1 MSSQGSGRH
10 SAVATVVSAIVTV
23 ALLALLVFVI
33 TGFGAPL
40 GAGLTEVIV
49 GLGCLGLLYFL
60 LTKLVFPQFERLYAE
75 REDRTEGGLARAEE
89 TRAQAM
95 ELEKQH
101 EDQLADARAEAARIR
116 DAARSEGSEG
126 SEVKAELRAQAEQDA
141 AAIRA
146 RAAEEIA
153 TQRATAAQALHA
165 DLGALS
171 TQMAQRILGSMLP
184 ARGSS
189 AIDRHLAELQGSQR
203 SATN

>member
-10 SAVATVVSAIVTV
+10 SAVATVVSAIVAV

-40 GAGLTEVIV
+40 GADLTEVIV
-49 GLGCLGLLYFL
+49 GLVGFGVLYFL
-60 LTKLVFPQFERLYAE
+60 LAKLVFPQFEKLYAE
-75 REDRTEGGLARAEE
+75 REDRIEGGLARAEE
-89 TRAQAM
+89 TRAEAL
-95 ELEKQH
+95 ELKKQY
-101 EDQLADARAEAARIR
+101 EDQLAEARAEAARIR
-116 DAARSEGSEG
+116 DAARSEGA
-126 SEVKAELRAQAEQDA
+126 EVKAELRAQAEQEA
-141 AAIRA
+141 AAIRT

-153 TQRATAAQALHA
+153 AQRATAAQALHA

-171 TQMAQRILGSMLP
+171 TQMAERILGSTLS

-189 AIDRHLAELQGSQR
+189 AIDRHLAELEGSQR

>member
-1 MSSQGSGRH
+1 M
-10 SAVATVVSAIVTV
+10 SAIVTV

-116 DAARSEGSEG
+116 DAARSEGSE
-126 SEVKAELRAQAEQDA
+126 VKAELRAQAEQDA